1 MRSWRRLI
9 LQVPESDQE
18 PVVARLHECGTLGVA
33 SDEGRLIAYF
43 PPGSDEA
50 VGRLL
55 SSPEWPSLRVVSD
68 DTIADERWHERW
80 MEQLEAFPV
89 GGRFVVVPAGKPI
102 PEGGRIALRVTPG
115 RAFGTGEHATTRLS
129 LAMLEEELRAGDS
142 VLDAGTGSGIL
153 AIAAHLL
160 GARRVAA
167 IDVDDEAVGVAA
179 RNAAASGASGI
190 LFAAMPLEA
199 IRPADF
205 DLVVANIDAVTL
217 IRVMPLLASMT
228 RRALIVSGL
237 LTGDETDVAAAA
249 RDAGLRDRSRRA
261 EEGWV
266 ALSLSAGR

>member
-9 LQVPESDQE
+9 LQVPDADQE
-18 PVVARLHECGTLGVA
+18 PVVALLHEYGTLGVA

-43 PPGSDEA
+43 PPGSDED
-50 VGRLL
+50 VGRVL
-55 SSPEWPSLRVVSD
+55 SSPEIATLRVVSD
-68 DTIADERWHERW
+68 DVIADERWHERW
-80 MEQLEAFPV
+80 MERLEAFPV
-89 GGRFVVVPAGKPI
+89 GERFVVVPVGRAI
-102 PEGGRIALRVTPG
+102 PAGGRIALRVTPG

-129 LAMLEEELRAGDS
+129 LAMLEQELEPGDT

-167 IDVDDEAVGVAA
+167 IDLDDEAVGVAA
-179 RNAAASGASGI
+179 RNAAASGTSGI

-199 IRPADF
+199 IRPTVF
-205 DLVVANIDAVTL
+205 DLVVANIDALTL

-237 LTGDETDVAAAA
+237 LSGDEAGVARAA
-249 RDAGLRDRSRRA
+249 RDAGLRDKSRRA
-261 EEGWV
+261 EEDWV
-266 ALSLSAGR
+266 ALSLAVGG